1 MYSVIQTILSLNNCI
16 KIIMILLPNYAEN
29 NTLYEDGGDLLLE
42 HQDSGVSKVAIKV
55 ANFDWSVIMIITTL
69 FLCILYVC
77 GFALLCLKAI
87 SSLGDN
93 NSTGRDNLISNE
105 TNSRSDFNVNFGNI
119 HNQISGLHNSHRRDS
134 SDTLI
139 VEWYEQPNST

>member
-1 MYSVIQTILSLNNCI
+1 MFLQENYFENDTFFPDGVDYSLS
-16 KIIMILLPNYAEN
+16 EN
-29 NTLYEDGGDLLLE
+29 R
-42 HQDSGVSKVAIKV
+42 DSGVSKVAIKV

-93 NSTGRDNLISNE
+93 VEREEREHLTPHENGSHTDIS
-105 TNSRSDFNVNFGNI
+105 VNFAN
-119 HNQISGLHNSHRRDS
+119 LHMQMSN
-134 SDTLI
+134 
-139 VEWYEQPNST
+139 

>member
-1 MYSVIQTILSLNNCI
+1 MFLQENDFENETFFNEEIDYPLSDNR
-16 KIIMILLPNYAEN
+16 
-29 NTLYEDGGDLLLE
+29 
-42 HQDSGVSKVAIKV
+42 DSEVSKVAIKV

-93 NSTGRDNLISNE
+93 TTAERENLMPDEHGSHTDIS
-105 TNSRSDFNVNFGNI
+105 VNFAN
-119 HNQISGLHNSHRRDS
+119 LHIQMRN
-134 SDTLI
+134 
-139 VEWYEQPNST
+139 

>member
-1 MYSVIQTILSLNNCI
+1 MFLQEEVFINKTIFNDGDEELLS
-16 KIIMILLPNYAEN
+16 KSE
-29 NTLYEDGGDLLLE
+29 
-42 HQDSGVSKVAIKV
+42 DSGASKVAIKV

-93 NSTGRDNLISNE
+93 TSNGRENLIPNE
-105 TNSRSDFNVNFGNI
+105 IGSRTDISVNFGNI
-119 HNQISGLHNSHRRDS
+119 NNQIGSFSSNRRR
-134 SDTLI
+134 SDNTVI
-139 VEWYEQPNST
+139 VEWYQPADVT

>member
-1 MYSVIQTILSLNNCI
+1 MFLQEDVFINKTIFNDGDEELLS
-16 KIIMILLPNYAEN
+16 KSE
-29 NTLYEDGGDLLLE
+29 
-42 HQDSGVSKVAIKV
+42 DSGVSKVAIKV

-93 NSTGRDNLISNE
+93 TSNGRENLIPNE
-105 TNSRSDFNVNFGNI
+105 IGSRTDISVNFGNI
-119 HNQISGLHNSHRRDS
+119 NNQIGSFSSNRRR
-134 SDTLI
+134 SDNTVI
-139 VEWYEQPNST
+139 VEWYQPADVT

>member
-1 MYSVIQTILSLNNCI
+1 MFLQEEVFINKTIFNDGDEELLS
-16 KIIMILLPNYAEN
+16 KGE
-29 NTLYEDGGDLLLE
+29 
-42 HQDSGVSKVAIKV
+42 DSGVSKVAIKV

-93 NSTGRDNLISNE
+93 TSNGRENLIPNE
-105 TNSRSDFNVNFGNI
+105 IGSRTDISVNFGNI
-119 HNQISGLHNSHRRDS
+119 NNQIGSFSSNRRR
-134 SDTLI
+134 SDNTVI
-139 VEWYEQPNST
+139 VEWYQPADVT

>member
-1 MYSVIQTILSLNNCI
+1 MHSQQKMFLQDTDF
-16 KIIMILLPNYAEN
+16 KN
-29 NTLYEDGGDLLLE
+29 NTIYYEGDENFLSE
-42 HQDSGVSKVAIKV
+42 NEDSGVSKVAIKV

-93 NSTGRDNLISNE
+93 TSTGRDPLIPNE
-105 TNSRSDFNVNFGNI
+105 HGSRTDISVNFGNI
-119 HNQISGLHNSHRRDS
+119 HNQISSFS
-134 SDTLI
+134 SDSRRSDNTLVI
-139 VEWYEQPNST
+139 EWYQPPDVT

>member
-1 MYSVIQTILSLNNCI
+1 
-16 KIIMILLPNYAEN
+16 MILLENYTDNDTFYYDNEEN
-29 NTLYEDGGDLLLE
+29 LLSD
-42 HQDSGVSKVAIKV
+42 HRDSGVSKVAIKV

-93 NSTGRDNLISNE
+93 TSTGRENLLP
-105 TNSRSDFNVNFGNI
+105 TDTGSRTDFNVNFGNI
-119 HNQISGLHNSHRRDS
+119 HNQISSLNTDRRGS
-134 SDTLI
+134 GGTVI
-139 VEWYEQPNST
+139 VEWYQPPNLT

>member
-1 MYSVIQTILSLNNCI
+1 MGSRKLFTGLLPLRMFLRENLTQNNTFHDEENKSSPHGDSGQDVI
-16 KIIMILLPNYAEN
+16 KI
-29 NTLYEDGGDLLLE
+29 
-42 HQDSGVSKVAIKV
+42 AIKV

-93 NSTGRDNLISNE
+93 NTTGRENLIATE
-105 TNSRSDFNVNFGNI
+105 IGSRGD
-119 HNQISGLHNSHRRDS
+119 
-134 SDTLI
+134 
-139 VEWYEQPNST
+139 

>member
-1 MYSVIQTILSLNNCI
+1 MIVIA
-16 KIIMILLPNYAEN
+16 NYINDNA
-29 NTLYEDGGDLLLE
+29 TLYYEDNEDLLAE
-42 HQDSGVSKVAIKV
+42 HRDSGVSKVAIKV

-93 NSTGRDNLISNE
+93 NSSDRENLTNNAIIE
-105 TNSRSDFNVNFGNI
+105 TDFSVNFGNI
-119 HNQISGLHNSHRRDS
+119 HNQMGSSGHNGRQS
-134 SDTLI
+134 SIDTVD
-139 VEWYEQPNST
+139 VEWHEQYNLISPYLV

>member
-1 MYSVIQTILSLNNCI
+1 MFLDVQENGFQ
-16 KIIMILLPNYAEN
+16 N
-29 NTLYEDGGDLLLE
+29 NTNTMYRKDDDEYLQLDNR
-42 HQDSGVSKVAIKV
+42 DSGVSKVAIKV

-93 NSTGRDNLISNE
+93 NTTGRENLIATE
-105 TNSRSDFNVNFGNI
+105 IGSRGDMNVNFGNI
-119 HNQISGLHNSHRRDS
+119 HNQINTFDSDRRRS
-134 SDTLI
+134 NNTLVIELNGI
-139 VEWYEQPNST
+139 VHLR

>member
-1 MYSVIQTILSLNNCI
+1 MFLQEEVFINKTIFNDGDEELLS
-16 KIIMILLPNYAEN
+16 KSE
-29 NTLYEDGGDLLLE
+29 
-42 HQDSGVSKVAIKV
+42 DSGVSKVAIKV

-93 NSTGRDNLISNE
+93 TSNGRENLIPNE
-105 TNSRSDFNVNFGNI
+105 IGSRTDISVNFGNI
-119 HNQISGLHNSHRRDS
+119 NNQIGSFSSNRRR
-134 SDTLI
+134 SDNTVI
-139 VEWYEQPNST
+139 VEWYQPADVT

>member
-1 MYSVIQTILSLNNCI
+1 MR
-16 KIIMILLPNYAEN
+16 IMFLDDQEN
-29 NTLYEDGGDLLLE
+29 NFQNNTNTIYSKEDGEYLQTDE
-42 HQDSGVSKVAIKV
+42 RDSGVSKVAIKV

-93 NSTGRDNLISNE
+93 SATGRENLIATE
-105 TNSRSDFNVNFGNI
+105 IGSRGDMNVNFGNI
-119 HNQISGLHNSHRRDS
+119 HNQINTFDSDRRRSNS
-134 SDTLI
+134 TLVI
-139 VEWYEQPNST
+139 EWYRSPEVT

>member
-1 MYSVIQTILSLNNCI
+1 MIQTILSLNNCI
-16 KIIMILLPNYAEN
+16 KIIMILLPNYTEN
-29 NTLYEDGGDLLLE
+29 NTLYEDDEDLLLE

-93 NSTGRDNLISNE
+93 NSTGRENLISNE
-105 TNSRSDFNVNFGNI
+105 MNSRSDFNVNFGNI
-119 HNQISGLHNSHRRDS
+119 HNQISGLHNNDRRDS

>member
-1 MYSVIQTILSLNNCI
+1 MFLQEEVFINKTIFNDGDEELLS
-16 KIIMILLPNYAEN
+16 KSE
-29 NTLYEDGGDLLLE
+29 
-42 HQDSGVSKVAIKV
+42 DSGVSKVAIKV

-93 NSTGRDNLISNE
+93 AANGSEQLLPTEAGTHHNI
-105 TNSRSDFNVNFGNI
+105 NVNFGNI
-119 HNQISGLHNSHRRDS
+119 HNQMSNSSNQPRTSNSPLILEWQLSGISPGI
-134 SDTLI
+134 T
-139 VEWYEQPNST
+139 

>member
-1 MYSVIQTILSLNNCI
+1 MFLQEEVFINKTIFNDGDEELLS
-16 KIIMILLPNYAEN
+16 KSE
-29 NTLYEDGGDLLLE
+29 
-42 HQDSGVSKVAIKV
+42 DSGVSKVAIKV

-93 NSTGRDNLISNE
+93 TTNGRENLIPNE
-105 TNSRSDFNVNFGNI
+105 IGSRTDISVNFGNI
-119 HNQISGLHNSHRRDS
+119 NNQIGSFSSNRRR
-134 SDTLI
+134 SDNTVI
-139 VEWYEQPNST
+139 VEWYQPADVT

>member
-1 MYSVIQTILSLNNCI
+1 MFLQENLTQ
-16 KIIMILLPNYAEN
+16 N
-29 NTLYEDGGDLLLE
+29 NTFYDEDNENSPHGASG
-42 HQDSGVSKVAIKV
+42 QDVIKVAIKV

-93 NSTGRDNLISNE
+93 AANGSEQLLPTEAGTHHNI
-105 TNSRSDFNVNFGNI
+105 NVNFGNI
-119 HNQISGLHNSHRRDS
+119 HNQISNSSNQPRTS
-134 SDTLI
+134 NSPLI
-139 VEWYEQPNST
+139 LEWQLSGISPGIT